1 MVVYYEIHYNDDIC
15 SLLSV
20 IALGKLGLG
29 EGSASPFYFLHVLVR
44 YVESPK

>member
-1 MVVYYEIHYNDDIC
+1 VYYRFQYNDDIC
-15 SLLSV
+15 SLLPV

-29 EGSASPFYFLHVLVR
+29 EGSASPLYFFHVLVR